1 VAVEAATRLDHPVDV
16 CLVTVKAAQLE
27 AAVRDDEA
35 ATLWSKLA
43 VLAPIALLT
52 TWTAAPIGE
61 ARAGHRD
68 ELVAVVHEIVLAA
81 RADGV
86 DLDETATVAILEAI
100 PDGMRSSMQ
109 KDAAA
114 GRPIELDAIGGTILR
129 AAARAGTDAPVT
141 ARLVA
146 DLRQRYG

>member
-1 VAVEAATRLDHPVDV
+1 
-16 CLVTVKAAQLE
+16 
-27 AAVRDDEA
+27 VRDDEA

-43 VLAPIALLT
+43 VLAPIALVT

-61 ARAGHRD
+61 ARAGHQD
-68 ELVAVVHEIVLAA
+68 ELVAVVHEIVAAA

-86 DLDETATVAILEAI
+86 DLDEAATVAILERV
-100 PDGMRSSMQ
+100 PDTMRSSMQ

-114 GRPIELDAIGGTILR
+114 GRPIELDAIGGAVLR
-129 AAARAGTDAPVT
+129 AAERAGTEAPVT

-146 DLRQRYG
+146 DLRARHA